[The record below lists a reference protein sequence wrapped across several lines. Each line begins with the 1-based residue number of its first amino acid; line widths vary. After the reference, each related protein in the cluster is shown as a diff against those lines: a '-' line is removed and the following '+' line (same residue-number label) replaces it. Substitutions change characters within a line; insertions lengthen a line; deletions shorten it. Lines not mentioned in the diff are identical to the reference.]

1 MKTYIRKIKGVL
13 LIQILFSSLYIL
25 TIALLPYINKLLFDY
40 NFNNGI
46 NGIILL
52 GVAFSSL
59 IILGALFRYISQK
72 YEWKKDKELSILMK
86 HDFFKSIIKKDYS
99 KFAQTNIGDYISMIN
114 NDITVIE
121 SRYVD
126 AIIDIIKASI
136 TLIIYA
142 IFLFVFIDYR
152 ITVVIIIATG
162 ITIIVPKMT
171 IKALSNKKKAHLRS
185 FSKYTEKLKDL
196 FEGAKFVNK
205 KTEKSILDEHNKYLA
220 SSEQKKYDFGKF
232 NAITDVLNRFALDF
246 LNLSAISAIAYL
258 LYKKEITLGTGVAT
272 LGYID
277 SFIYPVRY
285 ILKDIKNINATKE
298 IKSKVINIINE
309 DKKDLYTKAQF
320 NSHIEFKDIT
330 IEEEGFLL
338 LNFSYEFKRGKKYA
352 IIGPSG
358 SGKSTIVS
366 ALMKYAKVQNGEIL
380 IDGENIEELD
390 TSEIITCI
398 NQNEYVYAD
407 NFSNNVSIFNTYV
420 HEYADSIVKYLRI
433 DIENIFSDKSNC
445 QVLNE
450 GEKQLIAL
458 IRMLIID
465 NEILVF
471 DDPFSAIDFRNTQMI
486 EERVFGLSNKTV
498 IFASHN
504 ISEEYLKDFD
514 ELIIMEKGK
523 ILISGEYRKVIES
536 QEYKRVVYLN

>member
-1 MKTYIRKIKGVL
+1 MKTYIRKIKRVL
-13 LIQILFSSLYIL
+13 LIQILFSALYIL
-25 TIALLPYINKLLFDY
+25 TIAFIPYINKLLFDY

-220 SSEQKKYDFGKF
+220 SSEEKKYGFGKF

-285 ILKDIKNINATKE
+285 ILKDVKNINVTKE
-298 IKSKVINIINE
+298 IKSKVISIINE

-338 LNFSYEFKRGKKYA
+338 LNFSYEFKKGKKYA

-366 ALMKYAKVQNGEIL
+366 TLMKYAKVQNGEIL

-433 DIENIFSDKSNC
+433 NLEDIFTDKSNC